1 MTEAAEQELQDLL
14 IKKIKRFLDKI
25 EYLETTNI
33 HLEDAMSEFGFE
45 NDQLD
50 TWNSYLQRDI
60 TLLDDQ
66 KTQLERQMQSLER
79 NHVLNNRERVVY
91 WYLIQ

>member
-1 MTEAAEQELQDLL
+1 MTLSACSSLSHLTSSHLTSMARRQFTTYEKRLQDLL

-25 EYLETTNI
+25 EYFETTNI

-50 TWNSYLQRDI
+50 T
-60 TLLDDQ
+60 
-66 KTQLERQMQSLER
+66 
-79 NHVLNNRERVVY
+79 
-91 WYLIQ
+91 